1 MGAFLAGGGLV
12 LGGGVMFLSE
22 ISRNKNGI
30 LCAVP

>member
-1 MGAFLAGGGLV
+1 MGTFLAGGGLV
-12 LGGGVMFLSE
+12 WGGVMFLSE